1 MSYIGFKPVQGNVIV
16 DEFTS
21 SGGSTYTLSSQP
33 TNNNVVEVV
42 VGGLTQSSSAY
53 SFSGTTL
60 TLAGVASGTKIIV
73 RQHGEKLLIPTPGD
87 ATVTTTK
94 IADDAVTAA
103 KIADDAVTVAKIADD
118 AVTAAKIHDDV
129 ALGGPS
135 LGTSSVMRTNANS
148 ISENITVPINTNAM
162 SVGPMTLAV
171 GNTITINGVY
181 TVI

>member
-87 ATVTTTK
+87 DTVTTAK
-94 IADDAVTAA
+94 LAANAITAA

>member
-94 IADDAVTAA
+94 IADDAVT
-103 KIADDAVTVAKIADD
+103 VAKIADD

>member
-103 KIADDAVTVAKIADD
+103 KIADGTI
-118 AVTAAKIHDDV
+118 
-129 ALGGPS
+129 GPS
-135 LGTSSVMRTNANS
+135 LGSSSQWIRTNSDS
-148 ISENITVPINTNAM
+148 ISQNVTVPSGTNAM
-162 SVGPMTLAV
+162 SIGPITLAV
-171 GNTITINGVY
+171 GNTMTINGIY

>member
-87 ATVTTTK
+87 DTVTTT
-94 IADDAVTAA
+94 

>member
-87 ATVTTTK
+87 DTVTT
-94 IADDAVTAA
+94 A
-103 KIADDAVTVAKIADD
+103 KISDDAVTVAKIADD

>member
-1 MSYIGFKPVQGNVIV
+1 MSYIGYKPVQGNVIV

-94 IADDAVTAA
+94 IADDAVT
-103 KIADDAVTVAKIADD
+103 VAKIADD